1 MLREMM
7 LQPFADWCG
16 GPGGELWRRK
26 RDSIR
31 EETKEPICT
40 SKVARLQVHTGPML
54 ADLSLA
60 GCTHCGTKSVVDD
73 RTDLHHRQCVG
84 NALTLSA
91 NSIVKCKSTPTTPR
105 TLSAGTKA
113 TLILYDCIR
122 DA

>member
-1 MLREMM
+1 MM

-60 GCTHCGTKSVVDD
+60 GAHTAGRSLWWMIGPTFI
-73 RTDLHHRQCVG
+73 TD
-84 NALTLSA
+84 NA
-91 NSIVKCKSTPTTPR
+91 
-105 TLSAGTKA
+105 
-113 TLILYDCIR
+113 
-122 DA
+122 